1 MEDVVALPEG
11 RQGDREL
18 VQAIVDILAE
28 PAGPH
33 LALERHIGGG
43 DEPHLHRDRLR
54 ASERLHL
61 SHLQRTQQLR
71 LGGER
76 KIDDFIE
83 EQRAAPGQLELPLLP
98 LMRHGERTLLVA
110 EQLRLDQRVR
120 DRTAVD
126 GDERLVAASAQMMD
140 RAGHELL
147 AGAGFAL
154 DEDRERRVSHLLD
167 LLGDLLHLPTRPHQP
182 AQRTLADLFSPP
194 QSLRALLDDGL
205 ELAEMTLQR
214 ELLFLDPATRLARR
228 QRPVQRGDE
237 VLPVDRLVDE
247 VASPAPEAAPSPAV
261 PPGPPDPPR

>member
-1 MEDVVALPEG
+1 MIRRPPRSTLFPYTTLF
-11 RQGDREL
+11 R
-18 VQAIVDILAE
+18 
-28 PAGPH
+28 
-33 LALERHIGGG
+33 
-43 DEPHLHRDRLR
+43 
-54 ASERLHL
+54 S
-61 SHLQRTQQLR
+61 QQLR

-83 EQRAAPGQLELPLLP
+83 EQRAAPGQLELPLLA
-98 LMRHGERTLLVA
+98 LMRPGERTLLVA

-120 DRTAVD
+120 AGAAVD
-126 GDERLVAASAQMMD
+126 GHDRLVAAGAQMMD
-140 RAGHELL
+140 RPGHELL

-154 DEDRERRVSHLLD
+154 DEDRERRVGHLLD

-214 ELLFLDPATRLARR
+214 ELLFLDPAPRVARR

-247 VASPAPEAAPSPAV
+247 VASPAPERAHDQVVLAV
-261 PPGPPDPPR
+261 

>member
-83 EQRAAPGQLELPLLP
+83 EQRAAPGQLELPLLA
-98 LMRHGERTLLVA
+98 LMRPGERTLLVA

-120 DRTAVD
+120 DRAAVD
-126 GDERLVAASAQMMD
+126 GDERLVAAGAQMMD
-140 RAGHELL
+140 R
-147 AGAGFAL
+147 
-154 DEDRERRVSHLLD
+154 DRKS
-167 LLGDLLHLPTRPHQP
+167 
-182 AQRTLADLFSPP
+182 
-194 QSLRALLDDGL
+194 
-205 ELAEMTLQR
+205 
-214 ELLFLDPATRLARR
+214 TRLNSSHRYI
-228 QRPVQRGDE
+228 
-237 VLPVDRLVDE
+237 
-247 VASPAPEAAPSPAV
+247 SYAV
-261 PPGPPDPPR
+261 FCLKK